1 MTVGPVRAAFLVA
14 DTGLSVFLTQLQIL
28 LHVIIIVV
36 HIAIHHEN
44 GIAVIQIRLGLRC
57 GATSTVPSFAE
68 VLIVIQLSTEFRV
81 VLVSCVFNLE
91 VACTFDTFGHAC
103 MLPAA
108 RVLTFDV
115 GG

>member
-1 MTVGPVRAAFLVA
+1 M
-14 DTGLSVFLTQLQIL
+14 
-28 LHVIIIVV
+28 IIVVV

-44 GIAVIQIRLGLRC
+44 GIAVIQVRFGLRC
-57 GATSTVPSFAE
+57 GATSTVFPFAE
-68 VLIVIQLSTEFRV
+68 VLIIIQLSVEFRA

-91 VACTFDTFGHAC
+91 VGCTLDTFRHAC
-103 MLPAA
+103 MLPAV